1 MSSEK
6 PTSFRRSLAFR
17 LTLWYAGIFLVSA
30 AVAFVF
36 FFYLITTTVRG
47 QADQELQLEV
57 NTFANVMGI
66 QGLEAAKR
74 KALLDSQAAGE
85 KKIFIR
91 LLYPDGRVFSSSNM
105 SYWRNIF
112 VSEEAIRRMLAQER
126 PLFATMRSPDGV
138 HEVRVVYAMIGPGL
152 IIQIGRAM
160 DDLTRVIAAFQKV
173 FVGTMAALFILAVVI
188 GGFMARRA
196 LGGVERVTRTARR
209 IAGGRLAERVPVGP
223 RGDEVDQLA
232 ATFNQM
238 LDRIQVLVTGIKEM
252 TDNIAHDLKSPLTR
266 IRGQAEM
273 ALTAG
278 GTVRDY
284 EGMAASAVEECDRLI
299 EMINTMLFISRSEAG
314 VSRPELKETDIAAV
328 VRNACLLFQALAEEK
343 QIALTWKVPERFA
356 LSADV
361 RLVQRMLGNLLDNA
375 LKYTSPGGAVNA
387 ELYPSPG
394 GAAIAVTDSGP
405 GVSEADLPHLFERF
419 YRGDKSR
426 SQPGAGLGLSFAR
439 AAARAHGGD
448 ITVESA
454 PGRGSRFL
462 VTLPSSPPPFNSGAE
477 SAPAALEARGRG
489 KGDLN

>member
-1 MSSEK
+1 MG
-6 PTSFRRSLAFR
+6 LQ
-17 LTLWYAGIFLVSA
+17 GI
-30 AVAFVF
+30 
-36 FFYLITTTVRG
+36 
-47 QADQELQLEV
+47 
-57 NTFANVMGI
+57 
-66 QGLEAAKR
+66 EAAKR

-160 DDLTRVIAAFQKV
+160 DDLTRIIAAFRKV
-173 FVGTMAALFILAVVI
+173 FVGTMAALFLLAVVL

-238 LDRIQVLVTGIKEM
+238 LDRIQALVTGIKEM

-278 GTVRDY
+278 GEARDY
-284 EGMAASAVEECDRLI
+284 EGMAASAVEECDRLLG
-299 EMINTMLFISRSEAG
+299 MIDTMLFISRSEAG
-314 VSRPELKETDIAAV
+314 VTRPDLRETDLAAV
-328 VRNACLLFQALAEEK
+328 VRSACGLFQALAEEK
-343 QIALTWKVPERFA
+343 GIRLTCAVPEAHA
-356 LSADV
+356 LPADV

-375 LKYTSPGGAVNA
+375 LKYTPPGGEVGAS
-387 ELYPSPG
+387 LYPAPG
-394 GAAIAVTDSGP
+394 GGVTLEVTDSGP
-405 GVSEADLPHLFERF
+405 GVTEADRPHIFERF
-419 YRGDKSR
+419 YRGDRSR

-439 AAARAHGGD
+439 AVARVHGGD
-448 ITVESA
+448 ITVESPPA
-454 PGRGSRFL
+454 GGSRFR
-462 VTLPSSPPPFNSGAE
+462 VTLPATPPPGPRSEAE
-477 SAPAALEARGRG
+477 PPPACFEAETPQGG
-489 KGDLN
+489 